1 MKSKK
6 YLLQFEPRAVEVPLT
21 SRIISEFG
29 LEVNILRAE
38 ITESGGKMVVT
49 IEGPPGALGRGLRY
63 LEDNEVKISELRP
76 LVRKEDQLCTDCGM
90 CVSICP
96 AKAYSIFPP
105 EWKVVFAEEKCIAC
119 GLCRDVCPPGAIFLS
134 GI

>member
-1 MKSKK
+1 MKGKK
-6 YLLQFEPRAVEVPLT
+6 YLLQFEPAAVEVPLT

-49 IEGPPGALGRGLRY
+49 MNGPPGALGRGLHY
-63 LEDNEVKISELRP
+63 LEDNNVRISELRP
-76 LVRKEDQLCTDCGM
+76 LVRKDDGLCTDCGM

-96 AKAYSIFPP
+96 AKAYSLSAP
-105 EWKVVFAEEKCIAC
+105 EWKVVFAEDKCIAC